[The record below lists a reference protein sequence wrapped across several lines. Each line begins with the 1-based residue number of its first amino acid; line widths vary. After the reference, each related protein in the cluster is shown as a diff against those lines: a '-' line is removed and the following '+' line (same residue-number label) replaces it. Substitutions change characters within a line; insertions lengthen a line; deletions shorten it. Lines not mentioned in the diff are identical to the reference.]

1 MADFVRM
8 VMGQSNSHVD
18 VMDLFKAQCVIMIY
32 AWILNANMVNAML
45 ILVTQWI
52 LHPNVIVMMDT
63 LVFCVNS
70 IYVTILYAQMVAFVL
85 LIEMIL
91 AN

>member
-8 VMGQSNSHVD
+8 VMGQSSSHVG
-18 VMDLFKAQCVIMIY
+18 VMDLFKAKCVIMIY
-32 AWILNANMVNAML
+32 AWKPIANMVNAML